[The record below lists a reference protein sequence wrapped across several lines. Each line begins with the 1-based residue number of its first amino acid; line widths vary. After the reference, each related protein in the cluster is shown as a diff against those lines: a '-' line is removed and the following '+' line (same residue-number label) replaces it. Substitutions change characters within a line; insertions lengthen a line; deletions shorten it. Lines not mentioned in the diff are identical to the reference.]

1 MRILYTPVGDTDPI
15 RGCYDGGMLHIVR
28 HYNPDMAILVLSKDM
43 EQKEAANHR
52 FTKALK
58 HVKVDLDIK
67 LIHTGLEDVHRI
79 DTLQPFVDHFYEM
92 LSNYPDAEILIN
104 LSSGTPQMKLIMSYL
119 SVEHDAVRGIQV
131 DSPQRGSNRSEAAV
145 HDDEDIDIVIENNF
159 DDQDDS
165 ENRCHEPQMGYIK
178 RNNIK
183 QTLHTLISSYKYK
196 EAISSY
202 HSYKRTFE
210 DGVPNDVLPLL
221 EHAQLRLGLDYDGA
235 LQKSRK
241 VGTVSLSS
249 SFTDKKLRKL
259 YEFLMLMEVR
269 LKQGQIEDF
278 VLKTTPFMYELMRYY
293 FTKEFDVNWR
303 QVEKK
308 TSMGPLID
316 MVAFESQY
324 PKLYTSWRNNRR
336 PSQVQD
342 IQLSLYHML
351 YMLEEQDTV
360 DGSLLKQ
367 LKEIRSIE
375 QKIRNKIAHEVVV
388 FTEQDI
394 CSAVDIQSLQS
405 FLHQIKDV
413 FFIIT
418 GQAKQN
424 KLIYD
429 TINTYV
435 LDQIQ

>member
-43 EQKEAANHR
+43 EQKEASDSR
-52 FTKALK
+52 FSKALK
-58 HVKVDLDIK
+58 HVKADLDIK
-67 LIHTGLEDVHRI
+67 LIYTGLEDVHHI

-92 LSNYPDAEILIN
+92 LSKYPDAEILIN

-131 DSPQRGSNRSEAAV
+131 DSPQGRSNRSEPAV
-145 HDDEDIDIVIENNF
+145 NDDEDIETIIENNL
-159 DDQDDS
+159 DDQEDT

-178 RNNIK
+178 RNNLK
-183 QTLHTLISSYKYK
+183 QSLHTLINSYKYK
-196 EAISSY
+196 EAISLY
-202 HSYKRTFE
+202 HGYKRTFK
-210 DGVPNDVLPLL
+210 DGVVIDVLPLL

-241 VGTVSLSS
+241 VGSISLSS
-249 SFTDKKLRKL
+249 IFTDKVLRKL
-259 YEFLMLMEVR
+259 HEFLMLMEVR

-278 VLKTTPFMYELMRYY
+278 ILKTTPFMYELMRYY
-293 FTKEFDVNWR
+293 FTKILGVNWR

-308 TSMGPLID
+308 TSMGTRLD
-316 MVAFESQY
+316 MVLFEGQY
-324 PKLYTSWRNNRR
+324 PKLYQSWKNNTRT
-336 PSQVQD
+336 PQVQD

-351 YMLEEQDTV
+351 HMLENQDAV
-360 DGSLLKQ
+360 DSSLLKQ

-375 QKIRNKIAHEVVV
+375 QKIRNKMAHEIVV

-394 CSAVDIQSLQS
+394 CNAVEIQSLQS

-413 FFIIT
+413 FFAIT

-429 TINTYV
+429 TINSYV

>member
-28 HYNPDMAILVLSKDM
+28 HYNPDIAILVLSKDM
-43 EQKEAANHR
+43 EKKEAANHR

-58 HVKVDLDIK
+58 HVKADLDIT
-67 LIHTGLEDVHRI
+67 LIYTGLEDVHRI

-92 LSNYPDAEILIN
+92 LLNYPDAEILIN

-131 DSPQRGSNRSEAAV
+131 DSPQRGSNRSEPAV
-145 HDDEDIDIVIENNF
+145 NDDENIEIVIENNF
-159 DDQDDS
+159 DDQEDS

-183 QTLHTLISSYKYK
+183 QSLHTLITSYKYK
-196 EAISSY
+196 EAIISY

-210 DGVPNDVLPLL
+210 TGVANDVLTLL

-235 LQKSRK
+235 LQKVRK
-241 VGTVSLSS
+241 VGSTSLSS
-249 SFTDKKLRKL
+249 LFTDREPRKL

-269 LKQGQIEDF
+269 LKQGQVEDF
-278 VLKTTPFMYELMRYY
+278 ILKITPFMYDLMRYY
-293 FTKEFDVNWR
+293 FYKAFRVNWR
-303 QVEKK
+303 QVERK
-308 TSMGPLID
+308 TPMGTRLD
-316 MVAFESQY
+316 MLAFENQY
-324 PKLYTSWRNNRR
+324 PELYKSWRANTKT
-336 PSQVQD
+336 PQMQD

-351 YMLEEQDTV
+351 HMLEDLDTV
-360 DGSLLKQ
+360 DNSLLEQ

-375 QKIRNKIAHEVVV
+375 QKIRNKMAHEIVV

-394 CSAVDIQSLQS
+394 CSAVGIQSLQS
-405 FLHQIKDV
+405 FLHQIKDIF
-413 FFIIT
+413 FFIT
-418 GQAKQN
+418 EQKKQN

-429 TINTYV
+429 VINQYV
-435 LDQIQ
+435 LEQIQ

>member
-58 HVKVDLDIK
+58 HVKADLDIK
-67 LIHTGLEDVHRI
+67 IIHTGLEDVHRI
-79 DTLQPFVDHFYEM
+79 DVLQPFVDHFYET
-92 LSNYPDAEILIN
+92 LSTYPDAEILIN

-131 DSPQRGSNRSEAAV
+131 DSPQRGSNRSEPAV
-145 HDDEDIDIVIENNF
+145 NDDEDIEVVIENNF
-159 DDQDDS
+159 DDS

-183 QTLHTLISSYKYK
+183 QSLHTLITSYKYK

-210 DGVPNDVLPLL
+210 SDVVNDVLPLL
-221 EHAQLRLGLDYDGA
+221 EHAQLRLGLNYDDA
-235 LQKSRK
+235 LQKARK
-241 VGTVSLSS
+241 VGSTSLSS
-249 SFTDKKLRKL
+249 LFTDKELRKL
-259 YEFLMLMEVR
+259 HEFLMLMEVR

-293 FTKEFDVNWR
+293 FTKELNVNWR

-308 TSMGPLID
+308 TSKGMRLD
-316 MVAFESQY
+316 MVAFKNQY
-324 PKLYTSWRNNRR
+324 PKLYESWQENSDT
-336 PSQVQD
+336 PYLQELQV
-342 IQLSLYHML
+342 SFYHML
-351 YMLEEQDTV
+351 HMLEDYDTV
-360 DGSLLKQ
+360 DSSLLKH
-367 LKEIRSIE
+367 LKEIRRIE
-375 QKIRNKIAHEVVV
+375 RKIRNKIAHEVVV

-394 CSAVDIQSLQS
+394 CSAAEIQSLQF

-413 FFIIT
+413 FFIIAR
-418 GQAKQN
+418 QEKQN

-429 TINTYV
+429 TINKYV

>member
-28 HYNPDMAILVLSKDM
+28 HYNPDIAILVLSKDM

-58 HVKVDLDIK
+58 HVKADLDIK
-67 LIHTGLEDVHRI
+67 LIHTGLEAVHRI

-92 LSNYPDAEILIN
+92 LAEYPDAEILIN

-159 DDQDDS
+159 DDQEDS

-183 QTLHTLISSYKYK
+183 QSLHTLITSYKYK
-196 EAISSY
+196 EAINLY
-202 HSYKRTFE
+202 ESYKKTFNYE
-210 DGVPNDVLPLL
+210 LDNDILLLL
-221 EHAQLRLGLDYDGA
+221 EHAQLRLELEYKAALDKINRVDG
-235 LQKSRK
+235 
-241 VGTVSLSS
+241 VSLISI
-249 SFTDKKLRKL
+249 FTDWKRIKLH
-259 YEFLMLMEVR
+259 EFLMLMEIR
-269 LKQGQIEDF
+269 LRQGNIEDF
-278 VLKTTPFMYELMRYY
+278 ILKITPFMYELMLYY
-293 FTKEFDVNWR
+293 FSTTYHVKWDEF
-303 QVEKK
+303 EKW
-308 TSMGPLID
+308 TPGGPRTD
-316 MVAFESQY
+316 MVSFKEKY
-324 PKLYTSWRNNRR
+324 PQLYSSWYAHTKTPQFNE
-336 PSQVQD
+336 
-342 IQLSLYHML
+342 IQLSLNHML
-351 YMLEEQDTV
+351 YMLKDQPNV
-360 DGSLLKQ
+360 NPLLLKQ
-367 LKEIRSIE
+367 LNDIRHIE
-375 QKIRNKIAHEVVV
+375 RKIRNKIAHEVVV
-388 FTEQDI
+388 LTEVEI
-394 CSAVDIQSLQS
+394 CKSVKIKSLQAFLELIQSVFSTIMAQS
-405 FLHQIKDV
+405 
-413 FFIIT
+413 
-418 GQAKQN
+418 KQN

>member
-58 HVKVDLDIK
+58 HVKADLDIK

-79 DTLQPFVDHFYEM
+79 DILQPFVDHFYET
-92 LSNYPDAEILIN
+92 LSTYPDAEILIN

-131 DSPQRGSNRSEAAV
+131 DSPQRGSNRSEPAV
-145 HDDEDIDIVIENNF
+145 NDNEDIDIIIENNF
-159 DDQDDS
+159 DDQEDS

-183 QTLHTLISSYKYK
+183 QSLHTLITSYKYK

-210 DGVPNDVLPLL
+210 SDVVNDVLPLL
-221 EHAQLRLGLDYDGA
+221 EHAQLRLGLNYDDA
-235 LQKSRK
+235 LQKARK
-241 VGTVSLSS
+241 VGSTSLSS
-249 SFTDKKLRKL
+249 LFTDKELRKL
-259 YEFLMLMEVR
+259 HEFLMLMEVR

-278 VLKTTPFMYELMRYY
+278 ILKTTPFMYELMRYY
-293 FTKEFDVNWR
+293 FTKEFHVNWR

-308 TSMGPLID
+308 TSMGISLD

-324 PKLYTSWRNNRR
+324 PKLYTSWKSNTNKPYR
-336 PSQVQD
+336 QEL
-342 IQLSLYHML
+342 QLSFYHML
-351 YMLEEQDTV
+351 HMLEDQDTV
-360 DGSLLKQ
+360 DTSLLKQ
-367 LKEIRSIE
+367 LKEIRRIE
-375 QKIRNKIAHEVVV
+375 KKIRNKMAHEVVV

-394 CSAVDIQSLQS
+394 CSAAEIQSLQS

-418 GQAKQN
+418 GREKQN

-435 LDQIQ
+435 LEQIQ

>member
-28 HYNPDMAILVLSKDM
+28 HYNPDLAILVLSKDM

-92 LSNYPDAEILIN
+92 LAEYPDAEILIN

-131 DSPQRGSNRSEAAV
+131 DSPQRGSNRSEPAV
-145 HDDEDIDIVIENNF
+145 NDDEDIDIVIENNF

-210 DGVPNDVLPLL
+210 NGVANDVLPVL

-269 LKQGQIEDF
+269 LKQDQIEDF

-308 TSMGPLID
+308 TSMGTLID

-429 TINTYV
+429 SINAYV

>member
-15 RGCYDGGMLHIVR
+15 RGCYDGGILHIVR
-28 HYNPDMAILVLSKDM
+28 HYNPDMAILILSKEM

-58 HVKVDLDIK
+58 HVKADLDIK
-67 LIHTGLEDVHRI
+67 VIHTGLEDVHRI

-145 HDDEDIDIVIENNF
+145 NDDEDIDIVIENNF
-159 DDQDDS
+159 DDQEDA

-183 QTLHTLISSYKYK
+183 QSLYTLITTYKYK
-196 EAISSY
+196 DAISSY

-210 DGVPNDVLPLL
+210 DGVANDVLPLL
-221 EHAQLRLGLDYDGA
+221 EHAQLRLGLDYDNA
-235 LQKSRK
+235 LKKARK
-241 VGTVSLSS
+241 VGPISLSS
-249 SFTDKKLRKL
+249 IFDDKELRKL
-259 YEFLMLMEVR
+259 HEFLMLMEVR

-278 VLKTTPFMYELMRYY
+278 ILKTTPFMYELMRYY
-293 FTKEFDVNWR
+293 FTKILGVNWR

-308 TSMGPLID
+308 TSMGTRLD
-316 MVAFESQY
+316 MVLFEGQY
-324 PKLYTSWRNNRR
+324 PKLYQSWKNNTRT
-336 PSQVQD
+336 PQVQD

-351 YMLEEQDTV
+351 HMLEDQDSI
-360 DGSLLKQ
+360 DSSLLKQ

-375 QKIRNKIAHEVVV
+375 QKIRNKMAHEVVV

-394 CSAVDIQSLQS
+394 CNAVEIQSLQS

-413 FFIIT
+413 FFVIT
-418 GQAKQN
+418 GETKQN

-429 TINTYV
+429 TINAYV

>member
-15 RGCYDGGMLHIVR
+15 RGCYDGAMLHIVR

-43 EQKEAANHR
+43 EIKEKSNNR
-52 FTKALK
+52 FSKALK
-58 HVKVDLDIK
+58 HVKADLDIRFVY
-67 LIHTGLEDVHRI
+67 TGLEAVHRI
-79 DTLQPFVDHFYEM
+79 DTLQPFVDHFYETI
-92 LSNYPDAEILIN
+92 SKYPDAEILLN

-131 DSPQRGSNRSEAAV
+131 DSPQRGSNRSEPAV
-145 HDDEDIDIVIENNF
+145 NDDEDIEVVIENNF
-159 DDQDDS
+159 DDQEDS

-183 QTLHTLISSYKYK
+183 QSLYTLITSYKYK

-210 DGVPNDVLPLL
+210 AGVVNDVLPIL
-221 EHAQLRLGLDYDGA
+221 EHAQLRLGLDYEGA
-235 LQKSRK
+235 LQKVRK
-241 VGTVSLSS
+241 VGSTSLASI
-249 SFTDKKLRKL
+249 FTEREPRKL

-278 VLKTTPFMYELMRYY
+278 ILKITPFMYDLMRYY
-293 FTKEFDVNWR
+293 FYKALRVNWR
-303 QVEKK
+303 QVERK
-308 TSMGPLID
+308 TPMGTRLD
-316 MVAFESQY
+316 MLAFENQY
-324 PKLYTSWRNNRR
+324 PELYKSWRANTKT
-336 PSQVQD
+336 PQMQE

-351 YMLEEQDTV
+351 HMLEDLDTV
-360 DGSLLKQ
+360 DNSLLEQ

-375 QKIRNKIAHEVVV
+375 QKIRNKMAHEIVV

-394 CSAVDIQSLQS
+394 CSAVGIQSLQS
-405 FLHQIKDV
+405 FLHQIKDIF
-413 FFIIT
+413 FFIT
-418 GQAKQN
+418 EQKKQN

-429 TINTYV
+429 VINQYV
-435 LDQIQ
+435 LEQIQ

>member
-58 HVKVDLDIK
+58 HVKADLDIK

-79 DTLQPFVDHFYEM
+79 DTLQPFVDHFYEI

-131 DSPQRGSNRSEAAV
+131 DSPQGGSNRSEPAV
-145 HDDEDIDIVIENNF
+145 NDDEDIEIVIENNF

-183 QTLHTLISSYKYK
+183 QSLYTLITSYKYK

-210 DGVPNDVLPLL
+210 DGVANDVLPLL
-221 EHAQLRLGLDYDGA
+221 EHAQLRLGLNYDDA
-235 LQKSRK
+235 LQKARK
-241 VGTVSLSS
+241 VGPTSLSS
-249 SFTDKKLRKL
+249 LFTDKDLRKL
-259 YEFLMLMEVR
+259 HEFLMLMEVR

-293 FTKEFDVNWR
+293 FTKILGVNWR

-308 TSMGPLID
+308 TSMGTRLD
-316 MVAFESQY
+316 MVLFEGQY
-324 PKLYTSWRNNRR
+324 PKLYQSWKNNTRT
-336 PSQVQD
+336 PQVQD

-351 YMLEEQDTV
+351 HMLENQDTV
-360 DGSLLKQ
+360 DSSLLKQ

-375 QKIRNKIAHEVVV
+375 QKIRNKMAHEVVV

-394 CSAVDIQSLQS
+394 CNAVEIQSLQS

-413 FFIIT
+413 FFVIT
-418 GQAKQN
+418 GETKQN

-429 TINTYV
+429 TINAYV

>member
-28 HYNPDMAILVLSKDM
+28 HYNPDIAILVLSKDM

-58 HVKVDLDIK
+58 HVKADLDIK
-67 LIHTGLEDVHRI
+67 LIHTGLEAVHRI

-92 LSNYPDAEILIN
+92 LAEYPDAEILIN

-159 DDQDDS
+159 DDQEDS

-183 QTLHTLISSYKYK
+183 QSLHTLINSYKYK
-196 EAISSY
+196 EAISLY

-210 DGVPNDVLPLL
+210 DGVANDVLPLL
-221 EHAQLRLGLDYDGA
+221 EHARLRLELEYKAALEKINRVDGL
-235 LQKSRK
+235 
-241 VGTVSLSS
+241 SLISI
-249 SFTDKKLRKL
+249 FTDWKRIKLH
-259 YEFLMLMEVR
+259 EFLMLMEVR
-269 LKQGQIEDF
+269 LKQGNIEDF
-278 VLKTTPFMYELMRYY
+278 ILKITPFMYELMLYY
-293 FTKEFDVNWR
+293 FSTTYHVNWDEF
-303 QVEKK
+303 EKWTSVGPRTNMESFKEKHPQLYLSWYAHTK
-308 TSMGPLID
+308 TPQ
-316 MVAFESQY
+316 FNE
-324 PKLYTSWRNNRR
+324 
-336 PSQVQD
+336 
-342 IQLSLYHML
+342 IQLSLNHML
-351 YMLEEQDTV
+351 HMLEDQPNV
-360 DGSLLKQ
+360 NSLLLKQ
-367 LKEIRSIE
+367 LKDIRNIE
-375 QKIRNKIAHEVVV
+375 RKIRNKIAHEVVV
-388 FTEQDI
+388 LTEEEI
-394 CSAVDIQSLQS
+394 CKSISIKSLQS
-405 FLHQIKDV
+405 FLELIQAV
-413 FFIIT
+413 FSTIMKPS
-418 GQAKQN
+418 KQN

-429 TINTYV
+429 TINAYV

>member
-28 HYNPDMAILVLSKDM
+28 HYNPDIAILVLSKDM

-58 HVKVDLDIK
+58 HVKADLDIK

-92 LSNYPDAEILIN
+92 LAEYPEAEILIN

-119 SVEHDAVRGIQV
+119 SVEHDTVRGIQV

-159 DDQDDS
+159 DDQEDS
-165 ENRCHEPQMGYIK
+165 ENRCHEPKMGYIK

-183 QTLHTLISSYKYK
+183 QTLHTLISSYNYK
-196 EAISSY
+196 EAISAY

-210 DGVPNDVLPLL
+210 DGVANDVLPLL
-221 EHAQLRLGLDYDGA
+221 EHARLRLELEYKIA
-235 LQKSRK
+235 LNHVNKIEDL
-241 VGTVSLSS
+241 SLASI
-249 SFTDKKLRKL
+249 FTDWRRIKLH
-259 YEFLMLMEVR
+259 EFLMLMEVR
-269 LKQGQIEDF
+269 LKQGNIEDF
-278 VLKTTPFMYELMRYY
+278 ILKITPFMYELMLYY
-293 FTKEFDVNWR
+293 FSTTYHVSWDEFEKWTPGGPRTNMLSFKEKHPQLYSSWYANTKTPQFNE
-303 QVEKK
+303 
-308 TSMGPLID
+308 
-316 MVAFESQY
+316 
-324 PKLYTSWRNNRR
+324 
-336 PSQVQD
+336 
-342 IQLSLYHML
+342 IQLSLNHML
-351 YMLEEQDTV
+351 HMLV
-360 DGSLLKQ
+360 DQPNVNPLLLKQ
-367 LKEIRSIE
+367 LNDIRHIE
-375 QKIRNKIAHEVVV
+375 RKIRNKIAHEVVV
-388 FTEQDI
+388 LTEVEI
-394 CSAVDIQSLQS
+394 CKSVKIKSLQV
-405 FLHQIKDV
+405 FLELIQAV
-413 FFIIT
+413 FSSIM

-429 TINTYV
+429 TINAYV

>member
-28 HYNPDMAILVLSKDM
+28 HYNPDIAILVLSKDM
-43 EQKEAANHR
+43 EKKEAANHR

-58 HVKVDLDIK
+58 HVKADLDIT

-131 DSPQRGSNRSEAAV
+131 DSPQRGSNRSEPAV
-145 HDDEDIDIVIENNF
+145 NDDENIEIVIENNF

-183 QTLHTLISSYKYK
+183 QSLHTLITSYKYK

-249 SFTDKKLRKL
+249 SFTDRNLRKL

-269 LKQGQIEDF
+269 LKQDQIEDF

-308 TSMGPLID
+308 TSMGTLID

-429 TINTYV
+429 VINQYV
-435 LDQIQ
+435 LEQIQ

>member
-28 HYNPDMAILVLSKDM
+28 HYNPDMAVLVLSKDM
-43 EQKEAANHR
+43 EQKEASDSR
-52 FTKALK
+52 FSKALK
-58 HVKVDLDIK
+58 HVKADLDIK
-67 LIHTGLEDVHRI
+67 LVYTGLEDVHRI
-79 DTLQPFVDHFYEM
+79 DTLQPFVDHFYEL
-92 LSNYPDAEILIN
+92 LSEYPDAEILIN

-131 DSPQRGSNRSEAAV
+131 DSPQGSSNRSEPAV
-145 HDDEDIDIVIENNF
+145 NDDEDIEIVIENNF
-159 DDQDDS
+159 DDQEDT

-178 RNNIK
+178 RNNLK
-183 QTLHTLISSYKYK
+183 QSLHTLINSYKYK
-196 EAISSY
+196 EAISLY
-202 HSYKRTFE
+202 HGYKRTFK
-210 DGVPNDVLPLL
+210 DGVVIDVLPFL

-241 VGTVSLSS
+241 VGPINLSS
-249 SFTDKKLRKL
+249 IFTDKVLRKL
-259 YEFLMLMEVR
+259 HEFLMLMEVR

-278 VLKTTPFMYELMRYY
+278 ILKTTPFMYELMRYY
-293 FTKEFDVNWR
+293 FTKEFRVNWR

-308 TSMGPLID
+308 TSKGVRLD
-316 MVAFESQY
+316 MVAFKNQY
-324 PKLYTSWRNNRR
+324 PKLYESWHGNSDT
-336 PSQVQD
+336 PYLQELQV
-342 IQLSLYHML
+342 SFYHML
-351 YMLEEQDTV
+351 EDYDTV
-360 DGSLLKQ
+360 DRSLLKQ
-367 LKEIRSIE
+367 LKEIRRIE
-375 QKIRNKIAHEVVV
+375 KKIRNKMAHEVVV

-394 CSAVDIQSLQS
+394 CSAADIQSLQS

-418 GQAKQN
+418 GQEKQN

-435 LDQIQ
+435 LEQIQ